1 MTLILIRGN
10 KESKIVKAIHLLQLQ
25 GKLNLLNQPKYID
38 SYFADSVV
46 RNVLN
51 SKVKRKSR
59 VAVAFFVEENESHVI
74 NIITELHP
82 PAHVVVINKQ
92 YAEYS
97 KLEYVMNNGRNFN
110 KFESLRLYNGGLI
123 DYTHNKKYRE
133 FKKIMD

>member
-51 SKVKRKSR
+51 SKVKRKSH